1 MTLPAFANAVPKED
15 CEASDAGAT
24 VCVPPPVRVVVTVPN
39 ADALVSEAGERTML
53 VFMTTEPNADCE
65 GMPVR
70 GGVLCAAPGEGT
82 ADCDVSEATVT
93 MRLPASGR
101 GNPKADWLA
110 RAV

>member
-1 MTLPAFANAVPKED
+1 MTLPAFANAVPNAD

-53 VFMTTEPNADCE
+53 VFMTGVPNADWLV
-65 GMPVR
+65 GPVM
-70 GGVLCAAPGEGT
+70 GGVLCEDPGDGT

-93 MRLPASGR
+93 MRLPASGS
-101 GNPKADWLA
+101 GKPKADWLA